1 VWSVSGFEV
10 RRNGDDETGA
20 EWEKGRDRAGCE
32 RGFGL
37 LHVGRDG
44 LNAEDWTW
52 IDREG
57 DARAAVARLR
67 RTWERIMQLFCYGR
81 K

>member
-32 RGFGL
+32 RGFG
-37 LHVGRDG
+37 
-44 LNAEDWTW
+44 
-52 IDREG
+52 
-57 DARAAVARLR
+57 
-67 RTWERIMQLFCYGR
+67 FC
-81 K
+81 